1 MPAFPCPEEPG
12 LRQRL
17 GLSEQ
22 SDDRLSRLPVGVEP
36 VLPDSATSRDLMTY
50 CAIDPDDRD
59 AMLDARPDPERD
71 PELWWLLRGTIAE
84 LRANMDTP
92 LPAEGYQ
99 SWPTIPLAAGPV
111 GLWLYA
117 WSLLSVVPD
126 LRDAHRR
133 RGIAEQITHDTVVQL
148 GAVIKAHHDVTGY
161 RGLGL
166 FPLWGPPQVICGCDF
181 SIGRHDFTR
190 SYLAFGDG
198 PAGWALQ
205 VHIPPKGALVEFES
219 IASIAAAEEFFGT
232 HFPDEPIAAL
242 VCKSWILDPQ
252 LADYLGPDSNLVRF
266 QSRFTLL
273 PHVPLDDVSEGD
285 REMMRLGLQLTVP
298 EEGPLTE
305 SDLARIPRTTT
316 LSHAFVSHIR
326 AGRHWHKRT
335 GIAWRLP
342 T

>member
-1 MPAFPCPEEPG
+1 
-12 LRQRL
+12 
-17 GLSEQ
+17 
-22 SDDRLSRLPVGVEP
+22 
-36 VLPDSATSRDLMTY
+36 
-50 CAIDPDDRD
+50 
-59 AMLDARPDPERD
+59 MLDARPDPERD
-71 PELWWLLRGTIAE
+71 PEL
-84 LRANMDTP
+84 
-92 LPAEGYQ
+92 
-99 SWPTIPLAAGPV
+99 
-111 GLWLYA
+111 

-166 FPLWGPPQVICGCDF
+166 FPLWGPPQVICGRDF

-205 VHIPPKGALVEFES
+205 VHIPPKGALVESES
-219 IASIAAAEEFFGT
+219 IASIAAAEDFFGT